1 MTDATA
7 IKFASKRFLLWNV
20 ARVLS
25 SSLEGFQCSPTLWLW
40 SRRLLCVAGL
50 CWALYGW
57 FRLSIHRFDGVVAK
71 DVLAA
76 WDAKL
81 AKLSVDD
88 REQLRAQ
95 PPVAVLEAL
104 VALPSPRARRFQL
117 TYIR

>member
-1 MTDATA
+1 MLIDIVAVV
-7 IKFASKRFLLWNV
+7 ASI
-20 ARVLS
+20 AVL
-25 SSLEGFQCSPTLWLW
+25 
-40 SRRLLCVAGL
+40 AGL

-57 FRLSIHRFDGVVAK
+57 FRLSINRFDSVVAK

-88 REQLRAQ
+88 RERLRAE
-95 PPVAVLEAL
+95 PPAAVLEAL

-117 TYIR
+117 TDIG